1 MRRRGGTDA
10 VIAATLAK
18 LRRLNYISDQTFA
31 RDWALSRAQNQGYG
45 PRKIEQELKTK
56 GVNDAVIRATVR
68 EIFEQESQ
76 EQRARKVLQKR
87 FKSEN
92 FQEPRALSRAVAFLQ
107 RRGYSSQVIFAL
119 LGYSID
125 DNC

>member
-10 VIAATLAK
+10 VIAETLAK

-68 EIFEQESQ
+68 EIFGQESE

-92 FQEPRALSRAVAFLQ
+92 FQEPRTLSRAVAFLQ

-119 LGYSID
+119 LGCSID